1 MDWFGGTEKTD
12 RNGAAILQV
21 SEVSLIVQEALDD
34 SRLQDIWV
42 QGEVTNYKHHSAGHR
57 YFSLVETSDKNSWS
71 LKCKM
76 WRSSASSLSFD
87 PQNGMKVIAFGSINH
102 YAPYGEYSL
111 IVQEILPAGEG
122 EKHLLV
128 ERWKKELAAMGYFAP
143 ERKRPLPRF
152 PAIIGIVTSET
163 GAVLQDIKN
172 VIGRRFPL
180 EIIVSPTAVQGEDAH
195 QQIAAAIR
203 RIDGRVDVI
212 IIARGGGSFE
222 DLFPFNHPEVVKAIA
237 ACRTPVVSAIG
248 HEVDVTLS
256 DLAADVRA
264 PTPSAAAEL
273 CVPDRGALGELQ
285 QSLSAQL
292 RHALLQRL
300 ERAMGEVLDLRDRL
314 RPRRFER
321 RIHER
326 RQETADLGERLGRAL
341 NVRIEHDRLALNQLR
356 AIIDGYNP
364 QTLLAR
370 GYCVIEKDK
379 KMVTTVDTLASGDV
393 LNIRFIDGR
402 CDVRVE
408 RIRHGRNV

>member
-1 MDWFGGTEKTD
+1 MDWFGGTTKTEGE
-12 RNGAAILQV
+12 GAAILQV
-21 SEVSLIVQEALDD
+21 SEVSLIVQELLDD
-34 SRLQDIWV
+34 SRLQEIWV

-57 YFSLVETSDKNSWS
+57 YFSLVENSDKNSWS

-76 WRSSASSLSFD
+76 WRSSANTLSFD

-128 ERWKKELAAMGYFAP
+128 ERWKKELAAMGYFAL

-152 PAIIGIVTSET
+152 PVKIGIVTSET

-172 VIGRRFPL
+172 VIGRRYPL

-203 RIDGRVDVI
+203 RIDGKVDVI
-212 IIARGGGSFE
+212 IVARGGGSFE

-273 CVPDRGALGELQ
+273 CVPDRRSLAELQ
-285 QSLSAQL
+285 QSLSEKL

-300 ERAMGEVLDLRDRL
+300 ERAMEDVLDIRNRL
-314 RPRRFER
+314 RPRRFES

-326 RQETADLGERLGRAL
+326 RQETVDLVERLGRAL
-341 NVRIEHDRLALNQLR
+341 NVRIECDRLALNQLR
-356 AIIDGYNP
+356 AIIEGYNP
-364 QTLLAR
+364 LKLLAL
-370 GYCVIEKDK
+370 GYCVIEKDA
-379 KMVTTVDTLASGDV
+379 MIITTIDALTNGDH
-393 LNIRFIDGR
+393 LDIRFIDGR

-408 RIRHGRNV
+408 RIRHGRNI